1 MKKLLSLLT
10 VSVVLIAFTTP
21 SFAYPRAV
29 EKLKD
34 GATDVITAP
43 LLVRDHMVAETKSAT
58 FAPFGAIGGL
68 FKGGVYMTKKVID
81 GSWKI
86 ATFPLDLK

>member
-1 MKKLLSLLT
+1 MRKTLSLIL
-10 VSVVLIAFTTP
+10 VLVVLVAFSTP
-21 SFAYPRAV
+21 SFAYPRPI

-34 GATDVITAP
+34 GATDVITSP
-43 LLVRDHMVAETKSAT
+43 LLVRDHMVAETKSAS
-58 FAPFGAIGGL
+58 FAPFGLISGL